1 LNRRIATVNP
11 TCSVCGCVV
20 EDSHHALISCTV
32 ARALREEL
40 RTQWVLPDEL
50 AFRVNQNEWIF
61 ALLDNATKD
70 QRSKIIFL
78 LWRVWHHRNNIVHG
92 DGKASVSASVP
103 YLVNYHRSFTE
114 KGGEEMITAA
124 RWSPPPNG
132 SVKANVDAGWDPIS
146 RIAGIVLL
154 SGTIMATL
162 YSLNG
167 NPSRCVGVQRR
178 PRSSLASKVCAN
190 WFLFVVGLRCWS
202 RTATMQY
209 MR

>member
-1 LNRRIATVNP
+1 
-11 TCSVCGCVV
+11 VV

-32 ARALREEL
+32 ARELREEL

-103 YLVNYHRSFTE
+103 YLVN
-114 KGGEEMITAA
+114 
-124 RWSPPPNG
+124 
-132 SVKANVDAGWDPIS
+132 
-146 RIAGIVLL
+146 
-154 SGTIMATL
+154 
-162 YSLNG
+162 
-167 NPSRCVGVQRR
+167 
-178 PRSSLASKVCAN
+178 
-190 WFLFVVGLRCWS
+190 
-202 RTATMQY
+202 
-209 MR
+209 